1 MKIKVIKKPIKGG
14 KSNLYLEF
22 YHGYLID
29 SDGKKTISR
38 TFEKLDNLQVYDAPR
53 NKFEISENKDA
64 EILAEKIKKI
74 REVEAITG
82 KFKLEDK
89 SKPNISFLEYFKKIM
104 NERLDSKGNYDNWD
118 ASYKHLVKY
127 CSPNIIFKDIDID
140 FVKGF
145 KNHLE
150 TATTKSNTILSK
162 NSKYT
167 YYNKFKACM
176 REAFN
181 DGLIPVNYASKV
193 KSFPQADTNREHLTY
208 DELQA
213 IALIDCKYPMLKKAF
228 LLSCLTGLRWS
239 DINKLVWSEIIEEN
253 SKTKIVFRQKKTDSL
268 EYLYISEQA
277 KALLGNR
284 TNSSERVFK
293 GLKYGQTFNS
303 ELLRWMMRAS
313 INKHITFHSARHT
326 CAVLLLEMGADIYTV
341 SKMLGHKELKTTQ
354 IYAKIVDKK
363 MQEASN
369 IIPTLNIKF

>member
-1 MKIKVIKKPIKGG
+1 MIIKLIKKPIKDG
-14 KSNLYLEF
+14 KSNLYLE
-22 YHGYLID
+22 YYYGYEID
-29 SDGKKTISR
+29 SYGKKTISR
-38 TFEKLDNLQVYDAPR
+38 KFEKIDNLQVFNDPKTR
-53 NKFEISENKDA
+53 SEITSNKETFL
-64 EILAEKIKKI
+64 LAEKIKKI
-74 REVEAITG
+74 KEVEVITG
-82 KFKLEDK
+82 KFNLEDK
-89 SKPNISFLEYFKKIM
+89 SKLATTFLDYFKKIM

-118 ASYKHLVKY
+118 ATYKHLIRY
-127 CSPNIIFKDIDID
+127 CSPQITFKDVDID

-193 KSFPQADTNREHLTY
+193 KSFPQADTHREHLTF

-213 IALIDCKYPMLKKAF
+213 IASIDCKYPMLKKAF
-228 LLSCLTGLRWS
+228 LLSCLIGLRWS

-253 SKTKIVFRQKKTDSL
+253 EKTKIVFRQKKTDSL
-268 EYLYISEQA
+268 EYLYISQQA
-277 KALLGNR
+277 KELLGSR
-284 TNSSERVFK
+284 TNNSDRVFK
-293 GLKYGQTFNS
+293 GLKYGQTYNS

-326 CAVLLLEMGADIYTV
+326 NAVLLLEMGADIYTV

>member
-29 SDGKKTISR
+29 SNGKKTISR
-38 TFEKLDNLQVYDAPR
+38 TFEKLDNLQVYDAPK
-53 NKFEISENKDA
+53 NKSETNENKEA
-64 EILAEKIKKI
+64 EILAEKVKKI

-118 ASYKHLVKY
+118 ATYKHLIRY
-127 CSPNIIFKDIDID
+127 CAPSVVFKDIDID

-150 TATTKSNTILSK
+150 MATTKSNTILSK

-193 KSFPQADTNREHLTY
+193 KSFPQADTHREHLTY
-208 DELQA
+208 DELQS
-213 IALIDCKYPMLKKAF
+213 IALIDCKYPILKKAF

-239 DINKLVWSEIIEEN
+239 DINKLVWSEIKEEN
-253 SKTKIVFRQKKTDSL
+253 EIAKIVFRQKKTDSL
-268 EYLYISEQA
+268 EYLYISAQSKE
-277 KALLGNR
+277 LLGNR
-284 TNSSERVFK
+284 SNNSDRVFK
-293 GLKYGQTFNS
+293 GLKYGQTYNT

-363 MQEASN
+363 MQEAST